1 MFEELVLW
9 AQMFVTD
16 YGLIG
21 TFIISLLESFVF
33 PVPTAVFIA
42 PSTALG
48 VDPFIITV
56 VATIG
61 SVIGAVI
68 GYGLG
73 YVFGEKAANKLFRKH
88 MGGVKKWF
96 DKYGAWAV
104 LIAAFTPIPFK
115 VFAWAAGIFKLDF
128 KKFLI
133 VSIIGRF
140 IQFAI
145 AAYVGSLFGGW
156 FLSSLALI

>member
-1 MFEELVLW
+1 MLAELVLW
-9 AQMFVTD
+9 AQAFVND

-21 TFIISLLESFVF
+21 TFIISMLESFIF

-42 PSTALG
+42 PAAALG
-48 VDPFIITV
+48 IDPFVITV
-56 VATIG
+56 VATVS

-73 YVFGEKAANKLFRKH
+73 YVFGRKAADKLFKKH
-88 MGGVKKWF
+88 MPRVEKWF
-96 DKYGAWAV
+96 DKYGLWTV

-115 VFAWAAGIFKLDF
+115 VITWASGIFKLNF

-133 VSIIGRF
+133 ASIIGRF

-156 FLSSLALI
+156 FFESLALI